1 MENWLPFNYQQGEG
15 GLKNDWGLRETLLWQ
30 NQNPPTLPTLSHVIN
45 DDCSLISKFVE
56 EYLYPPTMASGTTSV
71 FPGKEIQDHGNS
83 SSMGIWRIRVQ
94 ISGKATW

>member
-1 MENWLPFNYQQGEG
+1 MRAQGNFIVTEP
-15 GLKNDWGLRETLLWQ
+15 KSSN
-30 NQNPPTLPTLSHVIN
+30 LPTLSHVIN

-83 SSMGIWRIRVQ
+83 TSMGI
-94 ISGKATW
+94 